1 MFPKR
6 CYLDTSVVGGYYDA
20 EFAESTRALIDEI
33 RCQRVVGV
41 ISDLVVSELRGAPA
55 KVRDLLLPG
64 FGAPWEV
71 IEETEESMVLAK
83 AYLEAGVVAERFEDD
98 CRHVAM
104 ATVDRVDILLS
115 WNCRHIVHY
124 DKIRLFNA
132 VNLIKGYDPLEIRTP
147 SEVIEYEE

>member
-55 KVRDLLLPG
+55 KVRDLLL
-64 FGAPWEV
+64 
-71 IEETEESMVLAK
+71 
-83 AYLEAGVVAERFEDD
+83 
-98 CRHVAM
+98 
-104 ATVDRVDILLS
+104 
-115 WNCRHIVHY
+115 
-124 DKIRLFNA
+124 
-132 VNLIKGYDPLEIRTP
+132 VNVR
-147 SEVIEYEE
+147 